1 MTSFSQKSSPKSSA
15 KAEPKASRKARTFKS
30 ALALLLVFGVSFAA
44 ADAYVRIRINGKN
57 LSWSNPNVT
66 WRLNTA
72 GSDNISDDSHIAAI
86 EHGFQAWEDVNGSAY
101 DFTRGADTASI
112 DPAPNSTHI
121 VGFDETNSSGYFPP
135 GSGIVAI
142 TPISFN
148 TSNGSLLDAD
158 ILFNGS
164 QFTFSTD
171 GSPGTFDVQ
180 DVLTHEIG
188 HFIGLDHS
196 PQVTGSMWPFVS
208 TGQWLH
214 RSLTADEEAGASAI
228 ATAGTAAKLT
238 GTIQRSAGSTK
249 IPGALVSAIRVSDGR
264 LMGMAMTNNSGVFSL
279 KGILAA
285 DYWLHVT
292 PMEGGMAESHLTG
305 NGNVETDFAADFYG
319 GFGSPTV
326 HSLGV
331 GATLNVGTLAMDSD
345 ISMRDNANSAVLLK
359 RGQASI
365 VTIFGTGFENG
376 AMTMTSKATG
386 LTISNVSSGSS
397 FVRGT
402 VTAVVGASIGTYDL
416 YLRNSSG
423 DLEVASGVI
432 EVVAD
437 EPTISEL
444 STATGSIVGGETIAV
459 RGTNFQNGAYVL
471 FGGIEAA
478 AVAFVNATTL
488 NVTTPVASAG
498 LVDLAIHN
506 PDGQQAISD
515 DAFTFTGS
523 AVFNAVLPTAGQAK
537 GGTTLYIVGNN
548 FSAQTQVL
556 IDGVAAST
564 TFVTSKIM
572 QAVAPAH
579 VAGSVDLV
587 LRNPSSAD
595 ATVSSGFT
603 YVATPDPRITSFTP
617 SSGPK
622 AGGTLVRIFGVSL
635 ADVAQV
641 KFGVD
646 PASGQGGK
654 LATLVDLISGTEV
667 EALTES
673 NATSGNFGLML
684 LMANGQGAISSGFT
698 FEAGAGAA
706 AAGDGGGGGGCSAN
720 FHSEGDVD
728 LRGEIPGWAALLF
741 GWWGL
746 RRRLRKQPV
755 PVRIPVE

>member
-1 MTSFSQKSSPKSSA
+1 MMFFSQKSSPKSSA
-15 KAEPKASRKARTFKS
+15 KAEPQASRNTRTFKS
-30 ALALLLVFGVSFAA
+30 AFALLLVFGVSFAA

-57 LSWSNPNVT
+57 LAWSNPNIS
-66 WRLNTA
+66 WHLNTA

-86 EHGFQAWEDVNGSAY
+86 EHGFQVWEDVTGSTY
-101 DFTRGADTASI
+101 NFTRGADTESI
-112 DPAPNSTHI
+112 DPSPTGTHI
-121 VGFDETNSSGYFPP
+121 VGFDETNSSGFFPP

-142 TPISFN
+142 TAISFN
-148 TSNGSLLDAD
+148 TSNGNILDAD

-164 QFTFSTD
+164 QFVFSTD

-196 PQVTGSMWPFVS
+196 PQVTGTMWPFVS

-249 IPGALVSAIRVSDGR
+249 IPGALVSAIRVDDGR
-264 LMGMAMTNNSGVFSL
+264 LMGMAMTNNSGIFSL
-279 KGILAA
+279 KGIPAA

-292 PMEGGMAESHLTG
+292 PLEGGMTEAHLTG
-305 NGNVETDFAADFYG
+305 NGDVETDFASDFYG

-326 HSLGV
+326 YTLDT
-331 GATLNVGTLAMDSD
+331 GATLDVGTLDMGSD
-345 ISMRDNANSAVLLK
+345 ITMRDNANGAVLLK
-359 RGQASI
+359 RGQASV
-365 VTIFGTGFENG
+365 VTIFGTGFESG
-376 AMTMTSKATG
+376 AMTMTSKTTG
-386 LTISNVSSGSS
+386 LTITGVSSGTS

-402 VTAVVGASIGTYDL
+402 VTAAIGANVGTYDL
-416 YLRNSSG
+416 YLRNSSS

-432 EVVAD
+432 EVIAD
-437 EPTISEL
+437 APSIVGL
-444 STATGSIVGGETIAV
+444 STVTGSIVGGETFTV
-459 RGTNFQNGAYVL
+459 SGTNFQNGAYVL
-471 FGGIEAA
+471 FGGIEAT
-478 AVAFVNATTL
+478 AVSVVNATTL
-488 NVTTPVASAG
+488 NVTTPAAPAG

-506 PDGQQAISD
+506 PDGQQTISS

-523 AVFNAVLPTAGQAK
+523 AVFNDILPTAGQAS

-548 FSAQTQVL
+548 FSTQTQVL

-564 TFVTSKIM
+564 TFVTSRIM

-579 VAGSVDLV
+579 AVGSVDLV
-587 LRNPSSAD
+587 LRNPSSSD
-595 ATVSSGFT
+595 TTVSSGFT
-603 YVATPDPRITSFTP
+603 YVANPDPRITSFTP
-617 SSGPK
+617 SSGPQ
-622 AGGTLVRIFGVSL
+622 AGGTLVRIFGASL
-635 ADVAQV
+635 ADIAQV

-646 PASGQGGK
+646 PTSGQGGK
-654 LATLVDLISGTEV
+654 LASLMESISGTQV
-667 EALTES
+667 EAMTDS
-673 NATSGNFGLML
+673 NATSGNFGLMVL
-684 LMANGQGAISSGFT
+684 TANGQGAISSGFA

-706 AAGDGGGGGGCSAN
+706 AAADSGGGGCSAN